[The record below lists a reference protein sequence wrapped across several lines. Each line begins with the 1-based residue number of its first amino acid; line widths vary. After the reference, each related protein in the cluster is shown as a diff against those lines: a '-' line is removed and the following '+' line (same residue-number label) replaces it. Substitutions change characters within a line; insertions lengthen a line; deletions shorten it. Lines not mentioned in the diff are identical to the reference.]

1 MDLKTTD
8 LMRSMTISEPIDIP
22 EDSPELVRQD
32 ARPWEPSEDPPDIPM
47 DEQERTGVEIIDPA
61 WNRKLELDKIM
72 ENPNIDEQTKIFYQL
87 PLNDEQR
94 AEVFK
99 ELTKNLSNDKY
110 INEDSKRPNSPTDSF
125 NEEGR
130 DGEI

>member
-1 MDLKTTD
+1 MDLKTTN

-22 EDSPELVRQD
+22 EEPPELVRQN
-32 ARPWEPSEDPPDIPM
+32 ARSWEPSEDPPVIPM
-47 DEQERTGVEIIDPA
+47 DEQERTGIEIIDPA

-72 ENPNIDEQTKIFYQL
+72 QNPNIDEQTKIFYQL

-99 ELTKNLSNDKY
+99 ELSKNLCND
-110 INEDSKRPNSPTDSF
+110 INENSTRPNTPID
-125 NEEGR
+125 
-130 DGEI
+130 